1 MAASVFQPT
10 CDGESVVEQL
20 DLWNV
25 SPGTLSDVPSTCI
38 KLNECNIAGS
48 PNPRT
53 SPCYRS
59 YKVGLHADHFES
71 ALVNDTAW
79 TISRHFN
86 RSSQSTDSQDVNQ
99 LVPVWPAY
107 NCLVNTPE
115 SGQQSPTIAG
125 KAYALPIINA
135 PAHEWS
141 PLFTTLNQLSMVNR
155 LVSKEDGKLI
165 VTFDMDLYKR
175 VLKLEYLDSQYK
187 DKWVVCPGF
196 FHKSLCALRCLGKT
210 IEGSGSDEAWVEA
223 EMYST
228 VTVDEDHMRSHA
240 VQPLDWSIFVTATC
254 CTNASRSQYWA
265 SFQNMCVEAGCSWS
279 TLFTDGHTRVYQ
291 HRPATSWVWRQTCGT
306 SHFWVGTDVHAPS
319 QDFTPIPTCYKP
331 RRLGSTSVISW
342 KTLCFQTCLIMDRIC
357 QSMWH
362 ACISCRQQIPK
373 PGCRQQIPKPG
384 FSSYRKISQ
393 LTHRIK
399 FHSHPGARQQESERS
414 GCYQ

>member
-99 LVPVWPAY
+99 LVPVWSAY

-141 PLFTTLNQLSMVNR
+141 PLYSPRWINCLWSTDWYQRKTASWLSR
-155 LVSKEDGKLI
+155 LIWTYTS
-165 VTFDMDLYKR
+165 
-175 VLKLEYLDSQYK
+175 EYWS
-187 DKWVVCPGF
+187 
-196 FHKSLCALRCLGKT
+196 
-210 IEGSGSDEAWVEA
+210 
-223 EMYST
+223 
-228 VTVDEDHMRSHA
+228 
-240 VQPLDWSIFVTATC
+240 WSILIL
-254 CTNASRSQYWA
+254 N
-265 SFQNMCVEAGCSWS
+265 
-279 TLFTDGHTRVYQ
+279 TR
-291 HRPATSWVWRQTCGT
+291 
-306 SHFWVGTDVHAPS
+306 
-319 QDFTPIPTCYKP
+319 
-331 RRLGSTSVISW
+331 IS
-342 KTLCFQTCLIMDRIC
+342 
-357 QSMWH
+357 
-362 ACISCRQQIPK
+362 
-373 PGCRQQIPKPG
+373 G
-384 FSSYRKISQ
+384 
-393 LTHRIK
+393 
-399 FHSHPGARQQESERS
+399 
-414 GCYQ
+414 